1 MMKLVLSLQVA
12 VLALTTVNSVAN
24 ANGALRGA
32 NSNYILENRKLDG
45 LPFQL
50 PECYKKPEMI
60 ETDSSDVEMCTYHS
74 DMVTIL
80 DQKTESVKVNITDV
94 WTPFA
99 GPDQLRVFVHTGTF
113 DDVDLGFEGFVCL
126 EDDGEEID
134 YEVDGVRDIQC
145 MQAGPEEPFLAVM
158 DVVITSPI
166 ICGSNEVP
174 HPCMDGLIYESC
186 SWRLVIP
193 CEPTEMCDYKPD
205 LETYEEEDDTNEIVV
220 PECYEGPKMIEE
232 DSSDVWM
239 CHYDE
244 EMVQIEAM
252 EETSVTVSIENV
264 WRPGYPPSVI
274 TVYSGTDSGD
284 DPFQCLDEEGYDVP
298 VLVEDKE
305 LGENSLDVQ
314 CYQAGDGEPYLAVI
328 DVVITDPFIC
338 GSNEVVHPCKDE
350 PILESCSWRI
360 IVPCEPSEMCDYD
373 GPEEIVESP
382 SALPSSS
389 PIASPSAA
397 PSSSPIA
404 SPSAAPSSNPIDA
417 PSALPSSSPIASP
430 SAAPSSSPIDAPSTL
445 PSSSPIDSAPVETLG
460 EDDDKTTLDILPPM
474 TNDCP
479 DDVLLLTKEGV
490 TEFRDN
496 SVVVVSQDTTSVTIA
511 LQQMYTSPEETL
523 DHVFYQ
529 YQQDY
534 FDTKCYEEKDVTGNQ
549 SIEMTIQCSLTSQV
563 ALLEYWIA
571 DDIVVEGDVDIPKCC
586 HPDFPKETPVTKY
599 VVEIKC
605 VSSCPEASS

>member
-1 MMKLVLSLQVA
+1 MKLVLSLQLA
-12 VLALTTVNSVAN
+12 VLALTTMNSVAN

-126 EDDGEEID
+126 EDDGEEIG

-174 HPCMDGLIYESC
+174 HPCLDGPILESC

-205 LETYEEEDDTNEIVV
+205 LETYEEEDDTNEIAV
-220 PECYEGPKMIEE
+220 PECYEGPKMIVE

-252 EETSVTVSIENV
+252 EATSVTVSIENV

-298 VLVEDKE
+298 VLGEEV
-305 LGENSLDVQ
+305 GENSLDVQ
-314 CYQAGDGEPYLAVI
+314 CYQAGDGEPYVAVI

-397 PSSSPIA
+397 PSSSPID
-404 SPSAAPSSNPIDA
+404 S
-417 PSALPSSSPIASP
+417 
-430 SAAPSSSPIDAPSTL
+430 PSTL

-479 DDVLLLTKEGV
+479 EDVLLLTKEGV
-490 TEFRDN
+490 TEYHDD

>member
-1 MMKLVLSLQVA
+1 
-12 VLALTTVNSVAN
+12 
-24 ANGALRGA
+24 
-32 NSNYILENRKLDG
+32 
-45 LPFQL
+45 
-50 PECYKKPEMI
+50 
-60 ETDSSDVEMCTYHS
+60 
-74 DMVTIL
+74 
-80 DQKTESVKVNITDV
+80 
-94 WTPFA
+94 
-99 GPDQLRVFVHTGTF
+99 
-113 DDVDLGFEGFVCL
+113 
-126 EDDGEEID
+126 
-134 YEVDGVRDIQC
+134 
-145 MQAGPEEPFLAVM
+145 
-158 DVVITSPI
+158 
-166 ICGSNEVP
+166 
-174 HPCMDGLIYESC
+174 
-186 SWRLVIP
+186 
-193 CEPTEMCDYKPD
+193 MCDYKPD
-205 LETYEEEDDTNEIVV
+205 LETYEGDDETNEVVV
-220 PECYEGPKMIEE
+220 PECFEGTKMIEE
-232 DSSDVWM
+232 DSSDRYM

-244 EMVQIEAM
+244 NMVQIEAM

-264 WRPGYPPSVI
+264 WLPDYPPSKI
-274 TVYSGTDSGD
+274 TVYSGTDSGYA
-284 DPFQCLDEEGYDVP
+284 PFQCLDEEGYDVP

-373 GPEEIVESP
+373 EPEEIVESP

-389 PIASPSAA
+389 PV
-397 PSSSPIA
+397 
-404 SPSAAPSSNPIDA
+404 
-417 PSALPSSSPIASP
+417 ASP
-430 SAAPSSSPIDAPSTL
+430 SAAPSSSPIDAPSAL

-479 DDVLLLTKEGV
+479 EDVLLLTKEGV
-490 TEFRDN
+490 TEFLDD

>member
-1 MMKLVLSLQVA
+1 M
-12 VLALTTVNSVAN
+12 NSVVATKT
-24 ANGALRGA
+24 NGGVRGA
-32 NSNYILENRKLDG
+32 ARKSNNILENRKLDG

-60 ETDSSDVEMCTYHS
+60 ETDSSDVKMCTYHS

-174 HPCMDGLIYESC
+174 HPCLDGPILESC

-193 CEPTEMCDYKPD
+193 CEPKEMCDYKPD

-220 PECYEGPKMIEE
+220 PECYEGPKMIVE

-298 VLVEDKE
+298 VLGEEV
-305 LGENSLDVQ
+305 GENSLDVQ
-314 CYQAGDGEPYLAVI
+314 CYQAGDGEPYVAVI

-373 GPEEIVESP
+373 GPEEIADSP
-382 SALPSSS
+382 SA
-389 PIASPSAA
+389 
-397 PSSSPIA
+397 
-404 SPSAAPSSNPIDA
+404 
-417 PSALPSSSPIASP
+417 
-430 SAAPSSSPIDAPSTL
+430 L

-479 DDVLLLTKEGV
+479 EDVLVLTKE
-490 TEFRDN
+490 
-496 SVVVVSQDTTSVTIA
+496 
-511 LQQMYTSPEETL
+511 
-523 DHVFYQ
+523 
-529 YQQDY
+529 
-534 FDTKCYEEKDVTGNQ
+534 
-549 SIEMTIQCSLTSQV
+549 
-563 ALLEYWIA
+563 
-571 DDIVVEGDVDIPKCC
+571 
-586 HPDFPKETPVTKY
+586 
-599 VVEIKC
+599 
-605 VSSCPEASS
+605 

>member
-1 MMKLVLSLQVA
+1 MMKLVLSLQLA
-12 VLALTTVNSVAN
+12 VLALSTMNAVAKES
-24 ANGALRGA
+24 GALRGA
-32 NSNYILENRKLDG
+32 NSNYILEHRKLDG

-50 PECYKKPEMI
+50 PDCYKKPAMI
-60 ETDSSDVEMCTYHS
+60 ETDSSDKEMCTYHS

-80 DQKTESVKVNITDV
+80 DQKTDSVTVNITDV
-94 WTPFA
+94 WTPLVFK
-99 GPDQLRVFVHTGTF
+99 PDTLRVFVHTGTF
-113 DDVDLGFEGFVCL
+113 DEIDHGFEGFVCL
-126 EDDGEEID
+126 EDDGEVID

-174 HPCMDGLIYESC
+174 HPCTDGLIYESC

-193 CEPTEMCDYKPD
+193 CEPTEMCDYNPD
-205 LETYEEEDDTNEIVV
+205 LDTYEGDDETNEIVV
-220 PECYEGPKMIEE
+220 PECYDGPKKIEE
-232 DSSDVWM
+232 DSSNNYM

-244 EMVQIEAM
+244 NMVQIEAM

-264 WRPGYPPSVI
+264 WLPGYPPSVI
-274 TVYSGTDSGD
+274 TVYSGTGSEDA
-284 DPFQCLDEEGYDVP
+284 PFQCLDEEGYDVP
-298 VLVEDKE
+298 VLVSDKE
-305 LGENSLDVQ
+305 VGENSLDVQ
-314 CYQAGDGEPYLAVI
+314 CYQAGDGEPYLARI

-338 GSNEVVHPCKDE
+338 GSNEVDHPCKDE

-360 IVPCEPSEMCDYD
+360 IVPCEPSAMCD
-373 GPEEIVESP
+373 PQEIVE
-382 SALPSSS
+382 
-389 PIASPSAA
+389 
-397 PSSSPIA
+397 
-404 SPSAAPSSNPIDA
+404 
-417 PSALPSSSPIASP
+417 SP
-430 SAAPSSSPIDAPSTL
+430 SAAPSSSPIDAPSAL

-460 EDDDKTTLDILPPM
+460 EDDDKTLDILPPM

-479 DDVLLLTKEGV
+479 EDVLLLTKEGV
-490 TEFRDN
+490 TEFHDD

-563 ALLEYWIA
+563 AVLEYWIA

-605 VSSCPEASS
+605 VSTCPDASS